1 MISIHIDGASMA
13 YKAGI
18 DRCQAAL
25 LPATVDDYIEAN
37 SPVRVIDAFVENL
50 DVSTLGFQ
58 RATPAP
64 TGRPGYDP
72 SDLLKLYIYA
82 YLNEV
87 RSSRRIER
95 ECKRNVEAMWLV
107 GKLAPDHK
115 TIADFRSVN
124 GPAIIATCRTF
135 VLFCSEQGLFTA
147 RLVAVDGSKVRAAA
161 SPLRVL
167 DKARI
172 GEEEEKL
179 DKQISDYLNRLDGED
194 SEERVDAGGAVGNAL
209 HVLKERR
216 AELQRLS
223 DQLDQDDRRLVVQGE
238 PEARPMGFG
247 RGGKPPSYN
256 VQIAVDADTGIVLHH
271 AVNDEVNDQRMLYPM
286 AKATKDLLELE
297 ELTVVADTGYSNGN
311 AAAACED
318 DGIIACVP
326 VKRSVNHCGDGNQF
340 DRSSFV
346 YDARRDE
353 FTCPAGR
360 ILRRK
365 GTVNRSGHTYV
376 SRDCSGCELKSR
388 CTQSERRWV
397 SRHQHEDAL
406 ERMAERVATSP
417 DLMRLRRCAA
427 EHPFGTI
434 KRMMTGRFLTR
445 GIKGTST
452 EMALSVMAFNL
463 MRCINLQARPM

>member
-1 MISIHIDGASMA
+1 M
-13 YKAGI
+13 
-18 DRCQAAL
+18 
-25 LPATVDDYIEAN
+25 LPATVDDYVEAN

-50 DVSTLGFQ
+50 DVSALGFQ

-95 ECKRNVEAMWLV
+95 ECKRNVEAMWLI
-107 GKLAPDHK
+107 GKLVPDHK
-115 TIADFRSVN
+115 TIADFRRVN
-124 GPAIIATCRTF
+124 SAAIIATCRAF
-135 VLFCSEQGLFTA
+135 VLFCNEQRFFSA
-147 RLVAVDGSKVRAAA
+147 RLVAIDGSKVRAGA

-172 GEEEEKL
+172 GEEQEKL
-179 DKQISDYLNRLDGED
+179 DKQISDYLNCLD
-194 SEERVDAGGAVGNAL
+194 SEDGQEIVDAGGAVANAL
-209 HVLKERR
+209 HVLKE
-216 AELQRLS
+216 
-223 DQLDQDDRRLVVQGE
+223 
-238 PEARPMGFG
+238 
-247 RGGKPPSYN
+247 
-256 VQIAVDADTGIVLHH
+256 QIAVDADTGIVLHH
-271 AVNDEVNDQRMLYPM
+271 AVTDEVNDQRMLYPM

-297 ELTVVADTGYSNGN
+297 ALTVVADTGYSNGN

-318 DGIIACVP
+318 DSIIACVP

-346 YDARRDE
+346 YDASRDE

-406 ERMAERVATSP
+406 ERMAERVAASP